1 MENYNFNTIYRRLS
15 EAQIK
20 CFGSNHLNE
29 LQDLISYNMQIL
41 EEFDNFTTIEKEQI
55 NNFSVLALIV
65 SKDYKEMLNYSLA

>member
-1 MENYNFNTIYRRLS
+1 
-15 EAQIK
+15 
-20 CFGSNHLNE
+20 
-29 LQDLISYNMQIL
+29 MQIL